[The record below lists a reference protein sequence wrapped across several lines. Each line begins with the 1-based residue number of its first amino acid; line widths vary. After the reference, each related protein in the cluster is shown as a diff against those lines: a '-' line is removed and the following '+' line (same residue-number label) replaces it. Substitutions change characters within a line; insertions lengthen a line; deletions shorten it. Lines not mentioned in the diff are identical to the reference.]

1 MKVGFVQSGAIGDIV
16 IALPAAKWYVDRGYD
31 VFWPIDHRYVS
42 FFQRAA
48 PYVNFLTVPPGV
60 SAYDWHLGVPKQLLA
75 DLQVKDIFTMYLRLE
90 SGSGK
95 FEFGQ
100 PLFLPE
106 ALKFDEYK
114 YAIANVP
121 FSEKWNLV
129 IHRDPQH
136 STIFT
141 ASPPRDVSLYLVFMS
156 APVSRMVLMTLSS
169 DTTCWPSPQGPCVR
183 R

>member
-1 MKVGFVQSGAIGDIV
+1 MPACLEKGLASDIQGIRIAMHRFQKSNSAGCSQQILANGAQMKIGFVQSGAIGDIV

-75 DLQVKDIFTMYLRLE
+75 DLLVDDIFTLYLRLE

-114 YAIANVP
+114 YAIADVP

-129 IHRDPQH
+129 IHRDPQ
-136 STIFT
+136 
-141 ASPPRDVSLYLVFMS
+141 
-156 APVSRMVLMTLSS
+156 
-169 DTTCWPSPQGPCVR
+169 G
-183 R
+183 